1 MCKWKYFPP
10 LLRVIT
16 VHAYSM
22 LFSHFLLPD
31 IMHVWVWVC
40 MGVWQRQSF
49 SKELKAFIWYVLL
62 RWRLLRSCSLRIQ
75 VPKKTL
81 IPTIGNTK
89 KSSDSGVL
97 KLRVICKITQPDH
110 YRMAKF
116 CIWVQRTPGV
126 FLFFIISSGVR
137 RIFVGKALRLKD
149 QKYYWTSREIRYPS
163 TDNTKSSVRLK
174 FELNTFMT
182 WLVKYFT

>member
-16 VHAYSM
+16 VHVYSM
-22 LFSHFLLPD
+22 SFSHFLLPE

-75 VPKKTL
+75 KKTL
-81 IPTIGNTK
+81 IPTIGNTE

-97 KLRVICKITQPDH
+97 KLLVICKITQPDH

-126 FLFFIISSGVR
+126 FLFFLISSGVR

-182 WLVKYFT
+182 GLVKYFT

>member
-16 VHAYSM
+16 VHVYSM
-22 LFSHFLLPD
+22 SFSHFLLPD
-31 IMHVWVWVC
+31 IMYVWVWVC

-75 VPKKTL
+75 KRTE
-81 IPTIGNTK
+81 

-97 KLRVICKITQPDH
+97 KLRVICKITQSDH

-126 FLFFIISSGVR
+126 FLFFLISSGVR

-149 QKYYWTSREIRYPS
+149 QKYYWTGREMRYPS
-163 TDNTKSSVRLK
+163 TDNSKSSVRLK

-182 WLVKYFT
+182 GLVKYFT